1 MLVKNPDVECRT
13 GMYAVPTFM
22 ISLYQ
27 AGQAYYITRRMMQ
40 CYYEPASFSAGG
52 MDDALIEMLRG
63 PGGEGDLS
71 SF

>member
-1 MLVKNPDVECRT
+1 
-13 GMYAVPTFM
+13 MYAVPTFM

-52 MDDALIEMLRG
+52 MDDEIVRMLSSV
-63 PGGEGDLS
+63 GDLEG
-71 SF
+71 FQG